1 MMRTDGNMAETR
13 VKVTRIRMVG
23 RRWKA
28 DFLEDFMELLKLTF
42 GGETL
47 VRLNSFLTPQRR
59 FPLTDFDVFKEADEE
74 TIKKLRDEIEKL
86 LEEHGYNPRRLLTI
100 KIVTTTLTARETA
113 LESRRED
120 VGTTEEREEAE
131 RS

>member
-1 MMRTDGNMAETR
+1 MAETR

-23 RRWKA
+23 RRWKTE
-28 DFLEDFMELLKLTF
+28 FLEDFMELLKITF

-113 LESRRED
+113 LEATRED
-120 VGTTEEREEAE
+120 VGTSEEREEAE
-131 RS
+131 KA

>member
-1 MMRTDGNMAETR
+1 MAESR
-13 VKVTRIRMVG
+13 VVVTRIRMVG
-23 RRWKA
+23 RRWKTE
-28 DFLEDFMELLKLTF
+28 FLEDFMELLKITF

-59 FPLTDFDVFKEADEE
+59 FPITDFDVFKEADEE
-74 TIKKLRDEIEKL
+74 TIQKLRREIERL

-100 KIVTTTLTARETA
+100 KLVETTVTAREAA

-120 VGTTEEREEAE
+120 VGTSEEREEAE
-131 RS
+131 RA